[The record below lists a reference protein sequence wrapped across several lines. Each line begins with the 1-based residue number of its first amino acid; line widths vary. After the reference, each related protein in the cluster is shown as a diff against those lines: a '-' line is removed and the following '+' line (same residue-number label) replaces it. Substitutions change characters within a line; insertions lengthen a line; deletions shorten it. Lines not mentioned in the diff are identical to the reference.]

1 MTNYRENPPH
11 THQDP
16 SHCKD
21 SNKAEAETSAMPS
34 LSYVVNQHHNNRR
47 KRAAGR
53 PKASGQTGRYRRESR
68 QPNRAIISRNA
79 VMTMQRGYDQAIALK
94 RPLTT
99 FITVRWAYS
108 RQRGKSPADTVSK
121 FLTAASG
128 FFRRKSSKM
137 TYIVTLENPPTSDDG
152 FHLHMLVHVPK
163 GLKGAFEKWVVA
175 YVGGETRAVDIR
187 PASDRGAL
195 SYICKACHPFT
206 AKGLGWKIETNTWK
220 FGQGFMPDGLRRW
233 RMSADI
239 QTKPPA
245 KAGYRRVSFTDRTG
259 AEIREARLMRC
270 WSQQHLADLAGLNR
284 NTIIRLERFDRI
296 PESSQY
302 ALGRVERALRV
313 GNL

>member
-1 MTNYRENPPH
+1 MTNYRENPPC
-11 THQDP
+11 THQAPKAP

-21 SNKAEAETSAMPS
+21 SNKPEAEAGVKPS
-34 LSYVVNQHHNNRR
+34 TSYVVNQHHNSRR
-47 KRAAGR
+47 KRVSGR
-53 PKASGQTGRYRRESR
+53 PRATGQRGRYRREVR
-68 QPNRAIISRNA
+68 QPNKAIISRSA

-99 FITVRWAYS
+99 FVTVRWAYS
-108 RQRGKSPADTVSK
+108 KQRGKSPAEMVNK

-128 FFRRKSSKM
+128 FFRRKASKM

-163 GLKGAFEKWVVA
+163 GLKGAFEKWIVA
-175 YVGGETRAVDIR
+175 YVGGETRAVDVR
-187 PASDRGAL
+187 PAADRGAL

-220 FGQGFMPDGLRRW
+220 FDQGVMPDGLRRW

-245 KAGYRRVSFTDRTG
+245 KAGYRRVPFTDRTG
-259 AEIREARLMRC
+259 DEIREARLMRG
-270 WSQQHLADLAGLNR
+270 WSQQQLADLAGLNR

-302 ALGRVERALRV
+302 ALGRVEKALRR
-313 GNL
+313 